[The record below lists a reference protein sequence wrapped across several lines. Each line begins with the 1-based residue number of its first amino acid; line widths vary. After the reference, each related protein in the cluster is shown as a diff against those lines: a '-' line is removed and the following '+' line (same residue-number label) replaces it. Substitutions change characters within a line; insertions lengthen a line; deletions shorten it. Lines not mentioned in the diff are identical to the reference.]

1 MKSIPIILF
10 LLCGIA
16 AATQPFIIAPL
27 VWDAD
32 GNLEAGVTITYTF
45 KDQSSEQITA
55 TDGSCVFDCQ
65 NFENATEGDKIT
77 VSCKYGTKTATVD
90 YNKFGQGVTFN
101 EPSQD
106 AAIAAYAAAGFIATA
121 IGGGLYWLRRKKA
134 KDSEEPQE

>member
-1 MKSIPIILF
+1 MKSIPSILF

-16 AATQPFIIAPL
+16 AATQPLIIAPL
-27 VWDAD
+27 VWDVD
-32 GNLEAGVTITYTF
+32 GNPEAGVKITYTF
-45 KDQSSEQITA
+45 EDQSFEQITA
-55 TDGSCVFDCQ
+55 QDGSCVFDCQ
-65 NFENATEGDKIT
+65 NLNNATEGDKIT
-77 VSCKYGTKTATVD
+77 VSCKYGAKTATVNHQ
-90 YNKFGQGVTFN
+90 YFGQGVTFN